1 MEYLSFYLFIRDD
14 DELVQES

>member
-14 DELVQES
+14 DELVQVS